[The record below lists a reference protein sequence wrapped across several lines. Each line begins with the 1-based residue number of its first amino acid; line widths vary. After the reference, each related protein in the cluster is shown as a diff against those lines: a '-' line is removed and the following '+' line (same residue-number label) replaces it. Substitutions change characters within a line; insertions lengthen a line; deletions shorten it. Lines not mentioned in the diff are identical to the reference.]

1 MAFQGLLTTSLDNE
15 PSITGDVI
23 NQTLLRATADSVVSL
38 GGDVKTLP
46 LFSASVNL
54 KVSVIGLPKI
64 NELDVLDFVDYFR
77 TENNINFLVTEDG
90 NFLEI

>member
-1 MAFQGLLTTSLDNE
+1 MAFQGLLTASLDNE

-23 NQTLLRATADSVVSL
+23 NQTLLRA
-38 GGDVKTLP
+38 
-46 LFSASVNL
+46 SVNL
-54 KVSVIGLPKI
+54 NVSVIGLPEI

>member
-1 MAFQGLLTTSLDNE
+1 MAFQGLLTASLDNE

-23 NQTLLRATADSVVSL
+23 NQTL
-38 GGDVKTLP
+38 
-46 LFSASVNL
+46 FSASVNL
-54 KVSVIGLPKI
+54 NVSVIGLPEI

>member
-1 MAFQGLLTTSLDNE
+1 MAFQGLLTASLDNE

-23 NQTLLRATADSVVSL
+23 LN
-38 GGDVKTLP
+38 
-46 LFSASVNL
+46 
-54 KVSVIGLPKI
+54 VSVIGLPEI

>member
-1 MAFQGLLTTSLDNE
+1 
-15 PSITGDVI
+15 
-23 NQTLLRATADSVVSL
+23 
-38 GGDVKTLP
+38 LP
-46 LFSASVNL
+46 E
-54 KVSVIGLPKI
+54 I

>member
-1 MAFQGLLTTSLDNE
+1 MAFQGLLTASLDNE

-23 NQTLLRATADSVVSL
+23 LN
-38 GGDVKTLP
+38 
-46 LFSASVNL
+46 
-54 KVSVIGLPKI
+54 VSVIGLPEI

-90 NFLEI
+90 NLLEI

>member
-1 MAFQGLLTTSLDNE
+1 MAFQGLLTTRLDNE

-54 KVSVIGLPKI
+54 NVSIIGLPEI

-90 NFLEI
+90 NFLEM